1 MKIEHIAI
9 WTHQLEVM
17 KDFYV
22 HYFQGTANQKY
33 INKKKKFA
41 SYFISFDDG
50 CRLELMSMDG
60 IPESK
65 DDVYA
70 QFTGY
75 IHMALETS
83 SKDAVDELTTK
94 LVKGGYPCI
103 DGPRTTGDGY
113 YESVILDPDQNR
125 VELTYPMPN
134 A

>member
-1 MKIEHIAI
+1 MRIEHIAI
-9 WTHQLEVM
+9 WTNQLEVM
-17 KDFYV
+17 KNFYV

-33 INKKKKFA
+33 INEKKKFA
-41 SYFISFDDG
+41 SYFISFEDG
-50 CRLELMSMDG
+50 CRLELMTMESVPD
-60 IPESK
+60 SK
-65 DDVYA
+65 DDVHA

-83 SKDAVDELTTK
+83 SKDAVNQLTER
-94 LVKGGYPCI
+94 LVGDGYPCL

-125 VELTYPMPN
+125 VELTCPSSN